1 MRPCHEPSSVEILT
15 RIIHRNILQ
24 ETAAELIPYHS
35 LSQANHP
42 PKRSVGTKNKKR
54 ANQQNCM
61 SHARNVALVF
71 VCFFF
76 HCDHGKHLQN
86 LLRLTSKSV
95 KAITNAQMIMIKH
108 F

>member
-42 PKRSVGTKNKKR
+42 PKRSVGTSNEKK
-54 ANQQNCM
+54 
-61 SHARNVALVF
+61 
-71 VCFFF
+71 
-76 HCDHGKHLQN
+76 
-86 LLRLTSKSV
+86 SKSA
-95 KAITNAQMIMIKH
+95 KLYESC
-108 F
+108 